1 MQEMRKAQLPQNK
14 TSLQPLRLWKKQD
27 IKEICLAKKEGKIQK
42 KKMTKPLLL
51 ELKKLLS
58 NALSSDKSSL
68 RQKLLNDA
76 MELMSE
82 LEMDDSMAEKALK
95 AELGNNRKEADII
108 INKILNVIDADEYSD
123 EDERDFK
130 KAYTESDED

>member
-1 MQEMRKAQLPQNK
+1 
-14 TSLQPLRLWKKQD
+14 
-27 IKEICLAKKEGKIQK
+27 
-42 KKMTKPLLL
+42 MTKPLLM

-95 AELGNNRKEADII
+95 AELSNKRKEADII
-108 INKILNVIDADEYSD
+108 INKILNDVNADEYSD
-123 EDERDFK
+123 EDEKDFK
-130 KAYTESDED
+130 KTYTESDED

>member
-27 IKEICLAKKEGKIQK
+27 IEKICLAKKEGKVQK

-58 NALSSDKSSL
+58 NALNSEKTSL
-68 RQKLLNDA
+68 KQKLLEDA

-95 AELGNNRKEADII
+95 AELSNKRKEADII
-108 INKILNVIDADEYSD
+108 INKILNDVNADEYSD

>member
-1 MQEMRKAQLPQNK
+1 MQEMRKTQLPQNK

-42 KKMTKPLLL
+42 KKMTKPLLM

-95 AELGNNRKEADII
+95 AELSDKRKEADVI
-108 INKILNVIDADEYSD
+108 INKILNDVNADEYSD

-130 KAYTESDED
+130 KTYTGSDED

>member
-1 MQEMRKAQLPQNK
+1 M
-14 TSLQPLRLWKKQD
+14 
-27 IKEICLAKKEGKIQK
+27 
-42 KKMTKPLLL
+42 

-95 AELGNNRKEADII
+95 AELSDKRKEADVI
-108 INKILNVIDADEYSD
+108 INKILNDVNADEYSD
-123 EDERDFK
+123 EDEKDFK
-130 KAYTESDED
+130 KTYTESDED

>member
-1 MQEMRKAQLPQNK
+1 M
-14 TSLQPLRLWKKQD
+14 
-27 IKEICLAKKEGKIQK
+27 
-42 KKMTKPLLL
+42 

-95 AELGNNRKEADII
+95 AELSDKRKEADVI
-108 INKILNVIDADEYSD
+108 INKILNDVNADEYSD

-130 KAYTESDED
+130 KTYTGSDED

>member
-1 MQEMRKAQLPQNK
+1 MQEMRKTQLPQNK

-95 AELGNNRKEADII
+95 AELSDKRKEADVI
-108 INKILNVIDADEYSD
+108 INKILNDVNADEYSD
-123 EDERDFK
+123 EDEKDFK
-130 KAYTESDED
+130 KTYTESDED

>member
-1 MQEMRKAQLPQNK
+1 M
-14 TSLQPLRLWKKQD
+14 
-27 IKEICLAKKEGKIQK
+27 
-42 KKMTKPLLL
+42 

-95 AELGNNRKEADII
+95 AELSDKRKEADVI
-108 INKILNVIDADEYSD
+108 INKILNDVNADEYSD